1 MTGLPR
7 IQTTYRRK
15 PVWETVLLG
24 GIERLTERLMSGAE
38 FTEEDLT
45 DMQALRRR
53 LQAFSNALDAR
64 ERAAGVVEETETE
77 TEI

>member
-15 PVWETVLLG
+15 PVWDMVLLG

-38 FTEEDLT
+38 FSEDDLH
-45 DMQALRRR
+45 DMRALRAR
-53 LQAFSNALDAR
+53 LRGFETALDAR
-64 ERAAGVVEETETE
+64 ERAAGIVIEETEE
-77 TEI
+77 

>member
-7 IQTTYRRK
+7 VNTSLRRRA
-15 PVWETVLLG
+15 VWDMVLLG

-45 DMQALRRR
+45 DMRALRRR

-64 ERAAGVVEETETE
+64 ERAAGIVMEDEDE
-77 TEI
+77 

>member
-1 MTGLPR
+1 MSGLPR

-15 PVWETVLLG
+15 PVWDMVLLG

-38 FTEEDLT
+38 FTDDDLT

-64 ERAAGVVEETETE
+64 ERAAGIVMEEEE
-77 TEI
+77 

>member
-15 PVWETVLLG
+15 LVWDMVLLG

-38 FTEEDLT
+38 FSEEDLR
-45 DMQALRRR
+45 DMRALRAR
-53 LQAFSNALDAR
+53 LRGFENALDAR
-64 ERAAGVVEETETE
+64 ERAAGIVMDGEEE
-77 TEI
+77 

>member
-1 MTGLPR
+1 MNGLPR
-7 IQTTYRRK
+7 VTTNLRRRA
-15 PVWETVLLG
+15 VWDMVLLG

-38 FTEEDLT
+38 FTESDLA

-64 ERAAGVVEETETE
+64 ERAAGIVMDGEEE
-77 TEI
+77 